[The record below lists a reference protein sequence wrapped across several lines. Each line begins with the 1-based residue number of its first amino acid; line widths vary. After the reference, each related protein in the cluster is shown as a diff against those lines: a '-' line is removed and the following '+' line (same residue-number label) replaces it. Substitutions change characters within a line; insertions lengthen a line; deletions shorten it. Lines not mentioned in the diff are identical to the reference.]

1 MQVASVRTDE
11 LTTIRNQL
19 GRNRLTY
26 KEVRLFYEFER
37 RAVAFLKRVEGMEPC
52 ASRQQAYESLLT
64 HWHAVESSYHEDDKA
79 YLDALLH
86 KKMSAENDWH
96 CLDGN
101 PCYWQSPKVPQ
112 LRIYVHDDGAIVI
125 QRLGGTREGR
135 ILFALTSA
143 QPAFHP
149 PKPLD
154 DPKIKGFASAVHS
167 AAASA
172 PQQSLSKM

>member
-1 MQVASVRTDE
+1 M
-11 LTTIRNQL
+11 
-19 GRNRLTY
+19 
-26 KEVRLFYEFER
+26 FYEFER

-52 ASRQQAYESLLT
+52 ASRQQAYERLLG
-64 HWHAVESSYHEDDKA
+64 HWHAVESSYHHDKE

-86 KKMSAENDWH
+86 KKMSEENDWH
-96 CLDGN
+96 SLDSD

-125 QRLGGTREGR
+125 QRLGASREGR

-149 PKPLD
+149 PKSAHEVAD
-154 DPKIKGFASAVHS
+154 FASAVHG
-167 AAASA
+167 ASV
-172 PQQSLSKM
+172 PLPEKSLQR